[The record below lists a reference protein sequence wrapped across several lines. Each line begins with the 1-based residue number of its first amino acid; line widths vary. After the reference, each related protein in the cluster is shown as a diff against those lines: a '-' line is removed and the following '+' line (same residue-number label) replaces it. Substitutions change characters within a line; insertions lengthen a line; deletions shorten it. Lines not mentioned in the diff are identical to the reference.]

1 MGSLFPAW
9 KIVQKLFLRIRPGF
23 FLQKCLP
30 EVDQLRAARKGSRLD
45 VKWSFRFHL
54 PGTKLSGAYVPS
66 ARSTKEYKRH
76 VLYEA
81 GHDIP
86 RNELVKESLKWL
98 HRYLGPVK

>member
-45 VKWSFRFHL
+45 VK
-54 PGTKLSGAYVPS
+54 
-66 ARSTKEYKRH
+66 
-76 VLYEA
+76 
-81 GHDIP
+81 
-86 RNELVKESLKWL
+86 
-98 HRYLGPVK
+98 